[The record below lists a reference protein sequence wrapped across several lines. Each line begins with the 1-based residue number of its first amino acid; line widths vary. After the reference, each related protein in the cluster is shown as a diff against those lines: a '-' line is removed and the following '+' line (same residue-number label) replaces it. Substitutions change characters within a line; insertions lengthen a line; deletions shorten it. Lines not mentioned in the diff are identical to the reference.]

1 MKRILFL
8 LLLLFIPFIVYAED
22 SCNPDSIEILSIDL
36 IDNSKDVVEVNKAS
50 SSGNN
55 INVDLQV
62 KSVGD
67 NAKYKMIIKNTS
79 NDDYE
84 INKDALSIGSEYF
97 NYNFETE
104 DNSNIVKAGESK
116 VVYLVVKYEN
126 EIPDEKINNNGLFVE
141 NKNLVVDL
149 SNKDVPAIVKAIE
162 DNPVTSTGIA
172 LLVLAIFSGIVLI
185 VVKKTK
191 VKKYMLLI
199 VPVLLLIPYTV
210 YAICKCEI
218 TVNSKIEVNTNYTGV
233 IYRND
238 NGLLRKGSRLR
249 PHEEDIWCGVEDED
263 SDCES
268 KEYLRLTEEECEGLV
283 SGASWLNSCKLA
295 KYVVGT
301 NDYKTSSDEIDT
313 SVYLKH
319 EIDDGVVTKSYACYK
334 DEENREICVQYDD
347 DDFEVAEAAR
357 EEIYS
362 FFEENYDG
370 DFDNKMDVCLY
381 INARTSNGIRMFDC
395 NRQNFHLYGEHY
407 TESHDKYEF
416 VQHLTNYTLNCY
428 INEVGSYCEIAI
440 K

>member
-1 MKRILFL
+1 MKKIL
-8 LLLLFIPFIVYAED
+8 LLIIFLIPFIVYAED

-50 SSGNN
+50 NSGNN
-55 INVDLQV
+55 VNVDLQV

-67 NAKYKMIIKNTS
+67 NAKYKMIVKNTS

-97 NYNFETE
+97 NYSFETE

-126 EIPDEKINNNGLFVE
+126 EIPEEKINSNGLFVE

-172 LLVLAIFSGIVLI
+172 LLVLVLFSGIVLI

-199 VPVLLLIPYTV
+199 APVLLLIPYTV

-218 TVNSKIEVNTNYTGV
+218 KVVSKIEVNTNYSGV

-238 NGLLRKGSRLR
+238 YGLLRKGSRLKL
-249 PHEEDIWCGVEDED
+249 HEEEIWCGINQDGNCIGYEHL
-263 SDCES
+263 
-268 KEYLRLTEEECEGLV
+268 KKTEEECEGAIAY
-283 SGASWLNSCKLA
+283 ASWLTTCELTKIP
-295 KYVVGT
+295 VGT
-301 NDYKTSSDEIDT
+301 NEYKTSSDEIDT

-347 DDFEVAEAAR
+347 DDFDIAEAAR
-357 EEIYS
+357 DEIYS

-370 DFDNKMDVCLY
+370 DFENRMDMCVY
-381 INARTSNGIRMFDC
+381 MNSRTANGQRMFECYRD
-395 NRQNFHLYGEHY
+395 RIDLFGEHF
-407 TESHDKYEF
+407 TERYDKYRF
-416 VQHLTNYTLNCY
+416 VQHLPDYTLNCI
-428 INEVGSYCEIAI
+428 INEIGSYCEELVR
-440 K
+440 

>member
-218 TVNSKIEVNTNYTGV
+218 TCNSKIECNTNYTGLMD
-233 IYRND
+233 RNH
-238 NGLLRKGSRLR
+238 N
-249 PHEEDIWCGVEDED
+249 V
-263 SDCES
+263 
-268 KEYLRLTEEECEGLV
+268 
-283 SGASWLNSCKLA
+283 
-295 KYVVGT
+295 
-301 NDYKTSSDEIDT
+301 
-313 SVYLKH
+313 
-319 EIDDGVVTKSYACYK
+319 
-334 DEENREICVQYDD
+334 
-347 DDFEVAEAAR
+347 
-357 EEIYS
+357 
-362 FFEENYDG
+362 
-370 DFDNKMDVCLY
+370 
-381 INARTSNGIRMFDC
+381 
-395 NRQNFHLYGEHY
+395 
-407 TESHDKYEF
+407 
-416 VQHLTNYTLNCY
+416 
-428 INEVGSYCEIAI
+428 
-440 K
+440 